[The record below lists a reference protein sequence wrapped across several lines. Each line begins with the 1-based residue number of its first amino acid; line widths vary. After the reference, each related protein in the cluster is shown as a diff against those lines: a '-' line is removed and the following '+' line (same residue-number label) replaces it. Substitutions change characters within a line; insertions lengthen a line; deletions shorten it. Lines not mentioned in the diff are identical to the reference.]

1 MLIRLTDAVDSAVP
15 RGTRRLAR
23 PRRAVRTWRRRAL
36 LGAST
41 LLVGGLLG
49 GQGAAQLAPGVS
61 GRSDLIVSNDSENAL
76 RTLSAFGNCYA
87 RLSTA
92 RAFELIA
99 TEPGTR
105 EEAETYR
112 RLFRSDSQ
120 NCLGEGMDLRVPV
133 AFTRG
138 AIAEGLLEH
147 GIAVPAGLV
156 RAAPAPDAAIRKYS
170 EAARCYAA
178 GHGAEIRA
186 LLISAPGSQRE
197 LAALRP
203 IADDFFRCMPAN
215 AQDRRFNAT
224 HLRYLLAEALL
235 RLPSTTPAGAR

>member
-1 MLIRLTDAVDSAVP
+1 MQRALPDLAETAVP
-15 RGTRRLAR
+15 RGGRAGARAAR
-23 PRRAVRTWRRRAL
+23 PRRQRRRRVL
-36 LGAST
+36 LGASV
-41 LLVGGLLG
+41 LVVGGVLA
-49 GQGAAQLAPGVS
+49 GQALAQLPPGVS
-61 GRSDLIVSNDSENAL
+61 GSSTLLVSNDAEDAL
-76 RTLSAFGNCYA
+76 RTLAAFGNCYA
-87 RLSTA
+87 RLSTE

-99 TEPGTR
+99 TEPHSR

-120 NCLGEGMDLRVPV
+120 NCLGEGMDLRAPV
-133 AFTRG
+133 TFVRG

-147 GIAVPAGLV
+147 GIAVPAALV
-156 RAAPAPDAAIRKYS
+156 RAAPAPGAEIRRYS

-186 LLISAPGSQRE
+186 LLATPPGGQRE

-203 IADDFFRCMPAN
+203 LADDFFRCMPAS

-224 HLRYLLAEALL
+224 HLRYMLAEALL
-235 RLPSTTPAGAR
+235 RLPPASAVQR